1 MNTQLRVFES
11 LTDTQLLEEV
21 HSLVARHRDIT
32 AALIAALAEV
42 DSRRLY
48 LAEGFSSLVSYC
60 TDHLHLSEHE
70 AYSRMES
77 ARIARRFPI
86 VLDMLASGELTM
98 TTVNLL
104 GDHLTDENHLAL
116 LQAAR
121 YKSKREVQEQLGALR
136 PQPDVWSTLTPL
148 GDDRYKL
155 QVMLSGASYETL
167 RRLQDLMRHT
177 IPDGDPAEIV
187 ARALS
192 LLLMNVERQRLAA
205 VRRPKRPAK
214 RAAHSRYVP
223 AAIKREVYARDGGQC
238 TFVGAAG
245 RCQARGF
252 LEWHHVKPFSEGGAT
267 TVDNLQLR
275 CRAHNNYEAA
285 QQASSTG

>member
-77 ARIARRFPI
+77 ARIARRFPL

-104 GDHLTDENHLAL
+104 GDHLTEENHLAL

-121 YKSKREVQEQLGALR
+121 Y
-136 PQPDVWSTLTPL
+136 
-148 GDDRYKL
+148 
-155 QVMLSGASYETL
+155 
-167 RRLQDLMRHT
+167 
-177 IPDGDPAEIV
+177 
-187 ARALS
+187 
-192 LLLMNVERQRLAA
+192 
-205 VRRPKRPAK
+205 
-214 RAAHSRYVP
+214 
-223 AAIKREVYARDGGQC
+223 
-238 TFVGAAG
+238 
-245 RCQARGF
+245 
-252 LEWHHVKPFSEGGAT
+252 
-267 TVDNLQLR
+267 
-275 CRAHNNYEAA
+275 
-285 QQASSTG
+285 